1 MHNLYREVLEE
12 DFFVYS
18 LPCGVT
24 DSFVKGVFAELTRFG
39 IYDEATES
47 WNCLPKKPSAVAGH
61 GATVYQ
67 PLTKIFDEVVAAAQK
82 LNKKLVQNF
91 RLEIHRQTPMISGE
105 TSDVRLDSRPD
116 AFLVISDHA
125 LKNME
130 KDMEKRMSKDGWKE
144 NMGSSRT
151 TADADDSPQAE
162 SVGKGILVR
171 KIALTG
177 EFKKQASTSNV
188 DDNNAKILW
197 NMASILS
204 YDPCRRFSFGFT
216 IESCTMSIW
225 LLSRSSFLRSKSFDL
240 QKEPLALIRTFLFFA
255 FSSPQDMGWDPS
267 ITFCPSDS
275 TEDTYLIVAGNH
287 VYRTCYF
294 LADSSKDHPFGRCSR
309 VWKVVDS
316 AGKIHALKDLWM
328 EFDRPEEHTIY
339 QQILADI
346 ASASDRNTVSQAL
359 LTPIAYGR
367 VEVSGKPDDTQDVIL
382 QGYNDQETSFG
393 QLTTVPVVK
402 FNPTMLVSLGPSH
415 PDDEDRAPED
425 PDTSEDTNISDD
437 AGTTEDDEMPEF
449 ALRCAQF
456 RQLSSRRYH
465 YRIVYEECAT
475 TISRTTKLE
484 NVVLAIIQIVTAL
497 GVMNCAG
504 WVHRDISAANLYYY
518 KLDNT
523 ERGLIGD
530 LEYARRHGQS
540 SIHSVRTGTPAYMAI
555 EASARSYLFR
565 PSSFKPRDLF
575 KPSSFKRCTAKAKVE
590 DPPFSHNFIHD
601 LESVWWVL
609 VSVLI
614 LNDGS
619 KDGKLVESL
628 QKTSRQALMS
638 QLFSKSGSA
647 TARHAILLS
656 PKFEH
661 TVSSLFQPLVEAVRS
676 LACVLHAAYQ
686 QAEENYPS
694 IDLSHCPAAHCHF
707 RTFLEDIRPEIEGI
721 ALIPVKQ
728 LAYDVLQAH
737 KRSMGSMEEPSI
749 EDSASK
755 KRLRAASNSTILS
768 STSTPDL

>member
-24 DSFVKGVFAELTRFG
+24 DTFVKRVLAELIRFG

-47 WNCLPKKPSAVAGH
+47 WNCLPKTPSAVAGH
-61 GATVYQ
+61 EATVYQ

-82 LNKKLVQNF
+82 LDKKLVQNF
-91 RLEIHRQTPMISGE
+91 RLEIHGQTPMISGE
-105 TSDVRLDSRPD
+105 TSGVRLDSRPD

-171 KIALTG
+171 KIALPG
-177 EFKKQASTSNV
+177 EFKKQTPVSNV

-197 NMASILS
+197 IMASILS

-225 LLSRSSFLRSKSFDL
+225 LLNRSSFLRSKSFDL

-275 TEDTYLIVAGNH
+275 TEDTYLIVVGNH
-287 VYRTCYF
+287 VYKTCYF
-294 LADSSKDHPFGRCSR
+294 LADSSKDHPFGRCIR

-316 AGKIHALKDLWM
+316 VGKIHALKDLWM

-339 QQILADI
+339 HQILDDI

-367 VEVSGKPDDTQDVIL
+367 VEVLGKPDDTQDIVL

-402 FNPTMLVSLGPSH
+402 FNPTMLVSLGHSH
-415 PDDEDRAPED
+415 PDDEDRASFPKSED
-425 PDTSEDTNISDD
+425 PDTSEDTNTSDD
-437 AGTTEDDEMPEF
+437 TGTTEDKETPEF

-465 YRIVYEECAT
+465 YRVVYEECAT
-475 TISRTTKLE
+475 TIGKTTKLE
-484 NVVLAIIQIVTAL
+484 KVVLAIIQIVTAL
-497 GVMNCAG
+497 GIMNRAG
-504 WVHRDISAANLYYY
+504 WVHRDISAGNLYYY

-530 LEYARRHGQS
+530 LEYARRCGQS
-540 SIHSVRTGTPAYMAI
+540 STHTIRIGTPAYMAI

-575 KPSSFKRCTAKAKVE
+575 KPSSFKRCTARAKVE

-614 LNDGS
+614 FNDGS
-619 KDGKLVESL
+619 KDGKLVESPE
-628 QKTSRQALMS
+628 KMSRYALMA
-638 QLFSKSGSA
+638 QLFSKSGST
-647 TARHAILLS
+647 TARQAILLT

-661 TVSSLFQPLVEAVRS
+661 TVSPLFQPLVMAVVNMAG
-676 LACVLHAAYQ
+676 LLHAAYQ
-686 QAEENYPS
+686 RAEENYPS

-707 RTFLEDIRPEIEGI
+707 RAFLEVIRPEIEGI
-721 ALIPVKQ
+721 ALIPVIYKI
-728 LAYDVLQAH
+728 V
-737 KRSMGSMEEPSI
+737 S
-749 EDSASK
+749 
-755 KRLRAASNSTILS
+755 
-768 STSTPDL
+768 